1 MSRVHVS
8 FDRYYI
14 QQAHIGGALAM
25 TDYIGAVV
33 LFVFIVAVLVLLW
46 RREHR

>member
-1 MSRVHVS
+1 
-8 FDRYYI
+8 
-14 QQAHIGGALAM
+14 M